1 MPHPILRLALLVLVT
16 LPACAGEAPLEPEP
30 IDEPLLAVT
39 AGGHTTCALTLGGR
53 AFCWGRGTDGQLGNG
68 GEASESTPVP
78 VAGEHRFTSLTS
90 GYYHTCGLAEG
101 GTAHCW
107 GALQERYGQL
117 GNGETSGSARPVP
130 VGSRHTFTQ
139 LSAGQVHTCGL
150 AADGAAYCWGDNTWG
165 QLGDG
170 TTTRRTTPVP
180 VSGGE
185 RFASL
190 GAGALHTC
198 GVTVE
203 GRVLCWGDN
212 FFGSVTGD
220 PRAHTPDACSD
231 GGDRRCTLAPHQVQT
246 DQRFAAVDAGD
257 ALTCGQTDRGAWW
270 CWGGSAQEAL
280 PPSPIEPGPGMEQVV
295 AGSSH
300 TCALS
305 SGGAVRCRGGNNLG
319 QLGAGVQSEFSATPL
334 AVQSGLSFRSLAA
347 GMFHTCAVTHEGA
360 AYCWG
365 GNRDGQLGN
374 GSPQTCWG
382 AYPCSLAPQPV
393 RRP

>member
-1 MPHPILRLALLVLVT
+1 MTAEPMH
-16 LPACAGEAPLEPEP
+16 EA
-30 IDEPLLAVT
+30 ISAVT
-39 AGGHTTCALTLGGR
+39 AGGHTSCALTVSGR

-68 GEASESTPVP
+68 GETSESAPVP
-78 VAGEHRFTSLTS
+78 VAGGLHFTSLAS
-90 GYYHTCGLAEG
+90 GYYHTCGLTGA
-101 GTAHCW
+101 GTAYCW
-107 GALQERYGQL
+107 GARHERHGQL
-117 GNGETSGSARPVP
+117 GNGGTSGSVRPVA
-130 VGSRHTFTQ
+130 VDARENFVQ
-139 LSAGQVHTCGL
+139 LSAGQMHTCGL
-150 AADGAAYCWGDNTWG
+150 TAQGTAFCWGDNRWG

-170 TTTRRTTPVP
+170 TTTRRATPVP
-180 VSGGE
+180 VSGSE

-198 GVTVE
+198 GVTGD

-220 PRAHTPDACSD
+220 PRAHTPDTCNA
-231 GGDRRCTLAPHQVQT
+231 GGDQRCTLVPHQVRT
-246 DQRFAAVDAGD
+246 DQRFTTVDGGD
-257 ALTCGQTDRGAWW
+257 ALTCGGTDRGAWW

-280 PPSPIEPGPGMEQVV
+280 LPSEIGPGPGVVVVV

-305 SGGAVRCRGGNNLG
+305 AGGGVSCRGGNNLG
-319 QLGAGVQSEFSATPL
+319 QLGIGVESEFSPGPVL
-334 AVQSGLSFRSLAA
+334 VPGDRSYRSLAA
-347 GMFHTCAVTHEGA
+347 GMFHSCAVTREGV

-382 AYPCSLAPQPV
+382 SYPCSLLPQPV
-393 RRP
+393 RRH